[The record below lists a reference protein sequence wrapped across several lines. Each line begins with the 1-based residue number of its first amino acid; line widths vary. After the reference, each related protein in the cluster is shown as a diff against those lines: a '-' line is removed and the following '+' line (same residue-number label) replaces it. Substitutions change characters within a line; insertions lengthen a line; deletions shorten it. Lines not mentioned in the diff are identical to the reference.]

1 MDKLWSLGTTIRN
14 PERIADFFPIIA
26 TMDGEQWNAESQIK
40 LQSKLIQHRL
50 YVPTPTNLTDEQI
63 LLINSPSIEMT
74 YAQARDIFDSKRYRD
89 APMRGRTSFDP
100 VEKLGLVYLNDDI
113 ITVSDLGNKFLN
125 DEIDFGEVLFTS
137 FMKLQYPNPLIR
149 GYNHYN
155 TKPFINAL
163 RLIRKVNQLCAQ
175 NGMTVKGVSKDEFGI
190 FVLSIKDYRE
200 VDRMAQDLIDYRI
213 EKETI
218 SDYNLKKDYIEN
230 FTETYLSTFQSPV
243 NNTKEYTDNMIRCVR
258 LTRYIFIRGN
268 GYYIDLEPRRSVEI
282 NAILD
287 NDTGA
292 ALDFNEQEWKEYMG
306 DYDAYELP
314 FENIAHLKTI
324 ASNIISEINELNIS
338 LSQDEDVTDVE
349 SYPSKEELKELIEE
363 KRSERNTLQSLQL
376 KQQFSEASKID
387 EAIYALENIRDL
399 TNKPSIE
406 LEKWSTIAL
415 NIINDATQIKPNY
428 PVGDDNEPTFTAPS
442 KVPDI
447 ECYYE
452 SFNAICEVTML
463 GSRDQWV
470 NEGQPVMRHFRDFEE
485 SNTSSP
491 NYCLFVAPT
500 IHQDTLNTFW
510 ISVKYEYMGSQ
521 QKIIPITIN
530 QLISILTTIRT
541 MKEQGKQMNH
551 RILQQFYEACT
562 DVSTLS
568 SSEEWKIRIRQNI
581 SQWDTELTT
590 VS

>member
-26 TMDGEQWNAESQIK
+26 TMDGEEWNEESQMK

-50 YVPTPTNLTDEQI
+50 YVPTPLNLTDKQI
-63 LLINSPSIEMT
+63 ALVKDPSIEMT
-74 YAQARDIFDSKRYRD
+74 YDQARDIFDSKQYRD
-89 APMRGRTSFDP
+89 APIRGRTSFDP
-100 VEKLGLVYLNDDI
+100 VEKLGLVYLQDNI
-113 ITVSDLGNKFLN
+113 ITVSNLGNKFLN

-137 FMKLQYPNPLIR
+137 FLKLQYPNPLIT
-149 GYNHYN
+149 GYRNYD

-175 NGMTVKGVSKDEFGI
+175 NGMTVKGVSRDEFGI
-190 FVLSIKDYRE
+190 FVLSIKRYLD

-213 EKETI
+213 EKERI
-218 SDYNLKKDYIEN
+218 ADYNLRRTYIEE
-230 FTETYLSTFQSPV
+230 FTEDYLSTFQSPV
-243 NNTKEYTDNMIRCVR
+243 KNTREYTDNMIRCVR

-268 GYYIDLEPRRSVEI
+268 GYYIDLEPRRSVEL

-287 NDTGA
+287 NDNGA
-292 ALDFNEQEWKEYMG
+292 SLEFTEQEWKEYMG

-314 FENIAHLKTI
+314 FENINNLKTI
-324 ASNIISEINELNIS
+324 ASNIISEINELNRS
-338 LSQDEDVTDVE
+338 LNRNKDVTDVE
-349 SYPSKEELKELIEE
+349 SYLSKETLKKLIDE
-363 KRSERNTLQSLQL
+363 KRNERNALQSLEL

-387 EAIYALENIRDL
+387 EAIYSLKNIRSL
-399 TNKPSIE
+399 PNKPSIE

-415 NIINDATQIKPNY
+415 NIINDAVRIKPNY

-452 SFNAICEVTML
+452 SFSAICEVTML

-485 SNTSSP
+485 RNATQP

-541 MKEQGKQMNH
+541 MKEQGKQMSH
-551 RILQQFYEACT
+551 KILQQFYEACT

-568 SSEEWKIRIRQNI
+568 SSEDWKIKIRENV
-581 SQWDTELTT
+581 SQWSTDLAT
-590 VS
+590 VN